1 MLSGVRIS
9 RKDGVAMSLAAAL
22 FGAYLAVRAVHLPLI
37 QDEANSFWWYV
48 ATGRFLPLDS
58 HLDAGNH
65 HLSSFLAWLGYSLF
79 GTEPI
84 VLRFGSLL
92 AYALYAAALT
102 HLARYI
108 RSGWIRWCCFL
119 ALLTCP
125 FLHEY
130 FALFRGYGL
139 AVAFFVLAV
148 LQSVKL
154 IERRKPI
161 NAVWLFAASTM
172 AALSNLSM
180 LPLCLA
186 MVAGAAIPS
195 MHGGFVPARIAQRI
209 LIAAAALASFA
220 VFILL
225 AFVSMALKDQGLL
238 YHGGG
243 TGLLAVS
250 VNSLCQAIVGWSAS
264 KLPIACAVIAISG
277 WLVALNALYRKQPGS
292 RALVVVGAL
301 LGIECIIRIAL
312 HKMLGVNYP
321 QDRAA
326 FQMLILF
333 LLLAS
338 FAIDELGV
346 RAAWAKASAA
356 AFLVLPIITLS
367 SLNAEVAMNNG
378 EPAVPRRFIKRLA
391 QRQLELGRPIV
402 AASGSNLRSGVSFAQ
417 FRDAAFIQESE
428 DQRFDNPGQD
438 FRIVR
443 DTELRVAQDGYHAVD
458 SSAAGWVHLL
468 ERDSPLSLNLA
479 FDSTLV
485 APIELGVGFRN
496 ILEQSPGR
504 FGNRA
509 LYVRVTGNLHRDHD
523 HGELHFVVHDDY
535 ADGAAYE
542 DGTDLRKLRLHWTG
556 EPFDVMRRL
565 PTAEMAEGT
574 RCFFWNTTSS
584 PVRMTDV
591 RIRVYITA
599 QADSVPEK

>member
-1 MLSGVRIS
+1 M
-9 RKDGVAMSLAAAL
+9 ALAAAL
-22 FGAYLAVRAVHLPLI
+22 FGAYLAVRAIHLPLI

-65 HLSSFLAWLGYSLF
+65 HLSSFLGWLGYSLF
-79 GTEPI
+79 GAEPI
-84 VLRFGSLL
+84 ALRFGSLL
-92 AYALYAAALT
+92 AFALYAGSLIRIT
-102 HLARYI
+102 TYL
-108 RSGWIRWCCFL
+108 RSGTVRWCCFL

-148 LQSVKL
+148 LQCVKL
-154 IERRKPI
+154 IESRKPI
-161 NAVWLFAASTM
+161 NAVWLIAASTM
-172 AALSNLSM
+172 AALANLSM
-180 LPLCLA
+180 LPLCLV
-186 MVAGAAIPS
+186 MVAGTAILS
-195 MHGGFVPARIAQRI
+195 MLGGVVPARTVQRI
-209 LIAAAALASFA
+209 LVAAAALASFA

-225 AFVSMALKDQGLL
+225 ALVSMALKDQGLL

-264 KLPIACAVIAISG
+264 KLPIVCAVSAIGG
-277 WLVALNALYRKQPGS
+277 WLVALNALYRKQPES

-301 LGIECIIRIAL
+301 LGTECIIRIAL
-312 HKMLGVNYP
+312 QKILGVNYP

-346 RAAWAKASAA
+346 CAASAKASAA
-356 AFLVLPIITLS
+356 SFLVLPIITLS
-367 SLNAEVAMNNG
+367 GLNTEVAMNNG
-378 EPAVPRRFIKRLA
+378 EPAVPRRFLNRLA

-402 AASGSNLRSGVSFAQ
+402 AAVGSNLRSGVSFAQ

-428 DQRFDNPGQD
+428 DQRFDYPGQD

-443 DTELRVAQDGYHAVD
+443 DTELHAALDGYHAVD

-468 ERDSPLSLNLA
+468 ERDTPLSLSLA
-479 FDSTLV
+479 FDSTLI
-485 APIELGVGFRN
+485 APLELGEGFRN
-496 ILEQSPGR
+496 ILERSPGR
-504 FGNRA
+504 FGKRA
-509 LYVRVTGNLHRDHD
+509 LYVRITGNLYRDHD

-535 ADGAAYE
+535 TDGAAYE
-542 DGTDLRKLRLHWTG
+542 DGTDLRKLRLQWAG

-565 PTAEMAEGT
+565 PAAEVVEGM
-574 RCFFWNTTSS
+574 RCFFWNTTSM
-584 PVRMTDV
+584 PVRMTDL
-591 RIRVYITA
+591 RIRIYVTA
-599 QADSVPEK
+599 QADPLSGT